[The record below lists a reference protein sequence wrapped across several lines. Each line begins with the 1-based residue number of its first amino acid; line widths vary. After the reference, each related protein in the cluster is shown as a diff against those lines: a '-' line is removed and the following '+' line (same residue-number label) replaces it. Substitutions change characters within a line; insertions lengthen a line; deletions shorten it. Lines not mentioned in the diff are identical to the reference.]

1 MGNPSRPFLS
11 GFSGFFLSARRFKVA
26 VIMSFRGAPSASFS
40 TRSKRVLASRSLYL
54 VGAGFVIGCTPSS
67 SRLPMLRNSAHFGRK
82 HSGQERPSF
91 SLIQR
96 PLVARDQIARTRFSV
111 TTLRN
116 TRNTPLLI
124 ARTTGGIRTLG
135 EFVPDEKFFLASNL
149 AGVKSS
155 AHPPRSSALLKR
167 NKIPVTC
174 LFEK

>member
-54 VGAGFVIGCTPSS
+54 GGAGFVIGCTPSS

-96 PLVARDQIARTRFSV
+96 PLVARGQAAAFFGNNSSQHTKH
-111 TTLRN
+111 TLADCKNDR
-116 TRNTPLLI
+116 RH
-124 ARTTGGIRTLG
+124 
-135 EFVPDEKFFLASNL
+135 SNS
-149 AGVKSS
+149 G
-155 AHPPRSSALLKR
+155 
-167 NKIPVTC
+167 
-174 LFEK
+174 